1 MTSKSRGLFIVVE
14 GADGTGKTSV
24 AKKVAEELQAQGISA
39 VYTSEPFNEDYTY
52 GMVKDLMNTYTHC
65 ENDSDR
71 DVINRHLILALS
83 LNRSFHAQ
91 SLWSSLWSGDVQVVV
106 CDRYY
111 YSTLVYQGIL
121 SSGTRTDNIT
131 DVEETIFYIDDIHA
145 NFQMPDYTFF
155 IDCDVETQR
164 SRIKAR
170 GIDDDFDKKYAESA
184 LIAYRNLAEDLGKA
198 TLFTQTKWF
207 GIIKRAPVYVV
218 DNSSSDI
225 SDAVALVKGVIE
237 SKLKHAK
244 YQVKSKK
251 IIDLNPEE
259 AEE

>member
-1 MTSKSRGLFIVVE
+1 MSSKSRGLFIVVE

-24 AKKVAEELQAQGISA
+24 AKKVAEELQDQGISA
-39 VYTSEPFNEDYTY
+39 VYTSEPFQEDYTY
-52 GMVKDLMNTYTHC
+52 NLVKDLMHQYSQC
-65 ENDSDR
+65 DNDTER

-83 LNRSFHAQ
+83 LNRSFHAH
-91 SLWSSLWSGDVQVVV
+91 SLWASLWSGDVQVVV

-121 SSGTRTDNIT
+121 SSGTRTDNISE
-131 DVEETIFYIDDIHA
+131 VEETIFYIDDIHA
-145 NFQMPDYTFF
+145 GFQMPDYTFF
-155 IDCDVETQR
+155 IDCDAETQL

-170 GIDDDFDKKYAESA
+170 GLDDDFDTKYSEAA

-207 GIIKRAPVYVV
+207 GIIKRSPVYVV
-218 DNSSSDI
+218 DNSASDI

-244 YQVKSKK
+244 YQIKSKK

-259 AEE
+259 SEE